1 MSNGNA
7 NYAVELGERVIA
19 AMYDENSGL
28 LYKRMGRISDRALEA
43 RFLAAEKPF
52 EICDFKNQY
61 GLCKLDKGHKGS
73 HTVINL
79 GSDE

>member
-1 MSNGNA
+1 MSQQN

-19 AMYDENSGL
+19 AMYEENAGL

-43 RFLAAEKPF
+43 KFLAAEKPF
-52 EICDFKNQY
+52 EVCDFRNSY
-61 GLCKLDKGHKGS
+61 GWCKLDKGHEGK

-79 GSDE
+79 GSDDE